1 VEEEGGGEMEWRW
14 VRPGG
19 LHCRMSARVHEFP
32 FFPSKGHSNEDRLGP
47 VLLKLGT
54 DRGKHVLRDT
64 CQQVKG

>member
-1 VEEEGGGEMEWRW
+1 
-14 VRPGG
+14 
-19 LHCRMSARVHEFP
+19 MSARVHEFP